1 MTLSRPRAAWLT
13 AAAVLAAYALTL
25 APGMTF
31 YDSPELALVAAEL
44 GVGHPVGQP
53 IHTLIGFVF
62 AHLPGVPATLGL
74 TLLSAIAGAL
84 CVLPAWS
91 LADALA
97 GPARAG
103 RELWARALPLFG
115 GGLSMIAWEPSTRV
129 EVYSLASLLVLL
141 ALARLADPTRRGRG
155 VLAAALL
162 GLAAGAHLVIA
173 AAGVAAA
180 LAIAL
185 GELRRE
191 RELRQ
196 ERETPELSIPR
207 GAGAFVGTAALSY
220 LYLPLAGARAPET
233 FAWGAP
239 TSLDAFLSYVRGED
253 YGHNQG
259 IDFPTW
265 AEHLVD
271 LTEWSFAHGTLPVL
285 ALGAVGFV
293 ALSRRGLRLALPLTA
308 TVTVGFV
315 AANVVFHPDVPDYRG
330 YFLAPLWLC
339 LAGVAGLAQVAARHD
354 RYQRYAPLAAAL
366 PLLALVVSPTHL
378 LERRDDPSLAD
389 VMAHGALEEAP
400 PDAILVVSADHWV
413 APLLFAQEVEGVRPD
428 VVIVA
433 TGLGSS
439 RWYWEH
445 LFARH
450 PGLTPMTLVGPGGR
464 AGRLRRLLQANPER
478 PVLLESIAL
487 GEPLGLLPCGVG
499 WMVWTEGACEAGGPE
514 AHVASAAI
522 ERTAP
527 LSGEALEV
535 AARVNERR
543 GEALWRFGRARAA
556 ARAMMAALPPS
567 GLGRPLPGDLP
578 DRGPPLTGPLPDWS
592 RAAALHDPARNLV
605 FTGLLLRSVGRPGP
619 ALQLVDE
626 AAALG
631 LEGAGYAR
639 QQITA
644 PP

>member
-1 MTLSRPRAAWLT
+1 M
-13 AAAVLAAYALTL
+13 
-25 APGMTF
+25 
-31 YDSPELALVAAEL
+31 
-44 GVGHPVGQP
+44 
-53 IHTLIGFVF
+53 
-62 AHLPGVPATLGL
+62 
-74 TLLSAIAGAL
+74 
-84 CVLPAWS
+84 
-91 LADALA
+91 
-97 GPARAG
+97 
-103 RELWARALPLFG
+103 
-115 GGLSMIAWEPSTRV
+115 
-129 EVYSLASLLVLL
+129 
-141 ALARLADPTRRGRG
+141 
-155 VLAAALL
+155 
-162 GLAAGAHLVIA
+162 
-173 AAGVAAA
+173 
-180 LAIAL
+180 
-185 GELRRE
+185 
-191 RELRQ
+191 
-196 ERETPELSIPR
+196 
-207 GAGAFVGTAALSY
+207 
-220 LYLPLAGARAPET
+220 
-233 FAWGAP
+233 
-239 TSLDAFLSYVRGED
+239 
-253 YGHNQG
+253 
-259 IDFPTW
+259 
-265 AEHLVD
+265 
-271 LTEWSFAHGTLPVL
+271 
-285 ALGAVGFV
+285 
-293 ALSRRGLRLALPLTA
+293 
-308 TVTVGFV
+308 
-315 AANVVFHPDVPDYRG
+315 PDYRG

-339 LAGVAGLAQVAARHD
+339 LAGVAGLAQVAARHA

-366 PLLALVVSPTHL
+366 PLLALAVSPTHL

-464 AGRLRRLLQANPER
+464 AGRLRRLVQANPER

-592 RAAALHDPARNLV
+592 REAALHD
-605 FTGLLLRSVGRPGP
+605 RSAAPGRPCSWSTRPPRSGSRAPATPGNRSPRLLDPGP
-619 ALQLVDE
+619 RARLARGAWSGEATATVGSPGRRSPPAATAASSRRACSSSTPRTCTS
-626 AAALG
+626 AAASPSATRPCSRATTRG
-631 LEGAGYAR
+631 
-639 QQITA
+639 
-644 PP
+644 